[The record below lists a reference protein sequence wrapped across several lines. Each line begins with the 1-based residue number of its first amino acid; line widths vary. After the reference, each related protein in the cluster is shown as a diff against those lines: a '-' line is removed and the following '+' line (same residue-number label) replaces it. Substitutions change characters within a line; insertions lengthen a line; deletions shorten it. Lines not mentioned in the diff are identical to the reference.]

1 MSNLINFA
9 NASFGSVSI
18 QNEPLANS
26 DAVTVAFLQSK
37 IDALVASAPGA
48 LDTLNE
54 IALALNNDPNLY
66 STLSGMITTASGA
79 VSAEASRAEAA
90 ELALSN
96 RVGVNESS
104 LVQANTDIVN
114 EVGRAEGI
122 EAGLDVRLVTA
133 ESDVVSLQTGKL
145 DITETGSVNINEHC
159 YIGQNWRLAG
169 VGTSLEFQYSSDG
182 VAWTVGIPFVSV

>member
-18 QNEPLANS
+18 QNEPVANS
-26 DAVTVAFLQSK
+26 DAVTVAYLQAK

-66 STLSGMITTASGA
+66 TTLSGMITTASGA
-79 VSAEASRAEAA
+79 VTAEASRAQAA
-90 ELALSN
+90 ELVLSN
-96 RVGVNESS
+96 RIGVNETGLST
-104 LVQANTDIVN
+104 VNTNLTAESD
-114 EVGRAEGI
+114 RAVGI
-122 EAGLDVRLVTA
+122 EGGLDTRLSTA
-133 ESDVVSLQTGKL
+133 ESDVTSLQVGKL
-145 DITETGSVNINEHC
+145 DKSITGSVNIPEYC

-169 VGTSLEFQYSSDG
+169 VGASLEFQYSVDG
-182 VAWTVGIPFVSV
+182 SVWNVGIPFVSI

>member
-18 QNEPLANS
+18 QNEPVANS
-26 DAVTVAFLQSK
+26 DAVTVAYLQAK

-66 STLSGMITTASGA
+66 TTLSGMITTASGA
-79 VSAEASRAEAA
+79 VSAEVSRAEAA

-96 RVGVNESS
+96 RVGANEADI
-104 LVQANTDIVN
+104 VTANTGIVN
-114 EVGRAEGI
+114 EAGRAQGI
-122 EAGLDVRLVTA
+122 ETGLDTRLVTA
-133 ESDVVSLQTGKL
+133 EADVVSLQAGKL
-145 DITETGSVNINEHC
+145 DISETGSVNINEYC
-159 YIGQNWRLAG
+159 YIGENWRLAG
-169 VGTSLEFQYSSDG
+169 VGASLEFQYSVDG
-182 VAWTVGIPFVSV
+182 SNWTVGIPFVSV